1 MRVRPIYGSG
11 GQYVKLE
18 PTDSSHRIGPQPA
31 SDGWVCCRAALYPAE
46 SIEKSIG
53 YPIVAEAS
61 KLHPL
66 PMNRRSEIVH
76 HAKRD
81 SAGGEETGAGRC
93 GRRSKS
99 AARIQKLSSRRSVMP
114 VVRRS
119 SALTEADD
127 LLRNLISTLRA

>member
-31 SDGWVCCRAALYPAE
+31 SDGWVCGRAALYPAE

-66 PMNRRSEIVH
+66 PMNRRVGDRASCE
-76 HAKRD
+76 KRL
-81 SAGGEETGAGRC
+81 SGR
-93 GRRSKS
+93 GRNRCRPLRSP
-99 AARIQKLSSRRSVMP
+99 L
-114 VVRRS
+114 
-119 SALTEADD
+119 
-127 LLRNLISTLRA
+127 